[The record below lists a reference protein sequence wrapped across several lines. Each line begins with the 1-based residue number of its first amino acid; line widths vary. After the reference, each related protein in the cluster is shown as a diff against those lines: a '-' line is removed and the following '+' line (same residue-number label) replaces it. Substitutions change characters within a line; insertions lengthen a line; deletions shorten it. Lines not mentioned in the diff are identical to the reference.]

1 MPLQKDRK
9 RLALLLAAF
18 ACLLIAAFI
27 VAQYPAD
34 LEKAPLTLEQELDQQ
49 TANGDLYVPGQKS
62 LAPYRLALAGR
73 LHPKIAAIG
82 SARLLQ
88 FRQEDFNVPFA
99 NLSGMASLDDVSK
112 ESHALFSAHA
122 PDIVLL
128 GADFW
133 WFGGFSA
140 PNGRPALCDGIPC
153 AGTGEDGYD
162 AAGAYAANSLWRG
175 KNDTAD
181 KNFAAMLAD
190 IHDQRGHF
198 APADA
203 PAEQDMKTFLSL
215 LDYYHALGIKVL
227 LFLPPLA
234 PSVQA
239 AMDASGQYD
248 YVDALAETLAAAAE
262 ERGFGFF
269 DYRHGLAGSADCEFS
284 SGAEGG
290 AIIAK
295 RMLLDMATHDRD
307 LRPRLKL
314 PELGW
319 DIQHYTGH
327 ASKRADEA
335 DFLKLGCP
343 KNPAPPAP

>member
-1 MPLQKDRK
+1 MQKDRK

-18 ACLLIAAFI
+18 LSLLAVGFI
-27 VAQYPAD
+27 VAQYPAE
-34 LEKAPLTLEQELDQQ
+34 LEKAPLTLEQELDLQS
-49 TANGDLYVPGQKS
+49 ANNGLYVPGQKN

-99 NLSGMASLDDVSK
+99 NLSGMTTLDEVSR

-140 PNGRPALCDGIPC
+140 PNSRPSVCDGIPC
-153 AGTGEDGYD
+153 AGTSEDGYD

-175 KNDTAD
+175 KSDTAD
-181 KNFAAMLAD
+181 KSFDAMLAD
-190 IHDQRGHF
+190 IREQRGHF
-198 APADA
+198 AAAAA
-203 PAEQDMKTFLSL
+203 PAEQDMKAFLDL
-215 LDYYHALGIKVL
+215 LDYYHALNIKVL

-239 AMDASGQYD
+239 AMDDSGQYD
-248 YVDALAETLAAAAE
+248 YVDTLADALEAAAAD
-262 ERGFGFF
+262 RGFGFY
-269 DYRHGLAGSADCEFS
+269 DYRHSLAGSTDCEFS

-295 RMLLDMATHDRD
+295 RMLLAMATHDRD
-307 LRPRLKL
+307 LRTRLKL

-327 ASKRADEA
+327 ASKRADEV
-335 DFLKLGCP
+335 DFLGLHCP
-343 KNPAPPAP
+343 KNPASPAP